1 MDSRLRRVIGPA
13 TPAPLSPWSEQ
24 IPACGGERQRYLTE
38 IADAMDDRKT
48 RIGEFATEHSPAW
61 AIAALGPVPDD
72 PLDRL
77 DWQTRAAHVGAYR
90 ELYGW
95 DHDTEPLGPEPA
107 GDSPEKRAAWHAA
120 WSAITRT
127 DQHDMSRLS
136 DGALHQL
143 RARYASETAWAP
155 PQPAAELRQIRAA
168 ALDMQTAMTRSLA
181 EADLARHHGD
191 LETAAR
197 HDAIASSAKAAAAFY
212 AHREQTDQ
220 ALTADRAAWERTTA
234 RPRHLAVLAD
244 AELRRRHPQT
254 RLPALRSAEPAPL
267 PDEVPAVTTPAES
280 ARQGTKINAIRQAF
294 RATVQ
299 QRAIHADYDTEPYPH
314 ANGAHSSATLTL
326 LLRPLYCVRRCRR
339 SGQPPGLWRCTGNK
353 NLNTA
358 HNNGAIDVTAERHTR
373 RQATTKATP

>member
-1 MDSRLRRVIGPA
+1 MLHSRLCRAIGPA

-38 IADAMDDRKT
+38 IAAAMDDRKT
-48 RIGEFATEHSPAW
+48 RIGEFAAEHSPSW
-61 AIAALGPVPDD
+61 ATAALGPVPDD

-77 DWQTRAAHVGAYR
+77 DWQTGAAHIGAYR

-95 DHDTEPLGPEPA
+95 DHDTEPVGPEPA
-107 GDSPEKRAAWHAA
+107 GDSPEKRAGWHAA

-143 RARYASETAWAP
+143 RASYAAETAWAP

-191 LETAAR
+191 LKTAAR

-212 AHREQTDQ
+212 ARREQTDQ
-220 ALTADRAAWERTTA
+220 ALAADRAEWEKATA

-244 AELRRRHPQT
+244 AELRRRHPQI

-267 PDEVPAVTTPAES
+267 PDEVPAVTTPAE
-280 ARQGTKINAIRQAF
+280 ADHQWTEINVIRQAL
-294 RATVQ
+294 RATVE
-299 QRAIHADYDTEPYPH
+299 QRAGHADYDTEPH
-314 ANGAHSSATLTL
+314 RRANGARSSATLSL
-326 LLRPLYCVRRCRR
+326 LLRPPLPQIRPAARILALHREQEPEHGV
-339 SGQPPGLWRCTGNK
+339 
-353 NLNTA
+353 
-358 HNNGAIDVTAERHTR
+358 
-373 RQATTKATP
+373 